1 MKIELSLVAKK
12 RVGVLAQIASEVFR
26 EGFQLLDQKIATLND
41 PEFYD
46 LTLVLEGPEV
56 AAGRVASNLKALDAV
71 LKLEDR
77 SRAERPR
84 AAAISVEE
92 LAPRLQAAFVQV
104 VDAFPDV
111 AGPVQRFAAT
121 LEGASRRH
129 ALFSLGQRVGRRE
142 YKKRFSL
149 GSPLKLDLALRRIA
163 VPALRPFAKVDAAD
177 SKLWVRSCPFCINL
191 RAAEP
196 CCDFLA
202 GFLHGLLEANPGTPD
217 VRVQEVQCKAC
228 GHAECTF
235 SCVQA

>member
-1 MKIELSLVAKK
+1 MNIKLSLVAKK
-12 RVGVLAQIASEVFR
+12 RVGVLAQIASEIFR
-26 EGFQLLDQKIATLND
+26 EGFQLIDQKIATLTD

-46 LTLVLEGPEV
+46 LTLILEGPES
-56 AAGRVASNLKALDAV
+56 AAARVTASLRALDAV
-71 LKLEDR
+71 VKIEGASERAPAPAPVED
-77 SRAERPR
+77 
-84 AAAISVEE
+84 
-92 LAPRLQAAFVQV
+92 LGPRLHAAFVQV

-111 AGPVQRFAAT
+111 VGPVQRFAAS
-121 LEGASRRH
+121 LDGASRRR

-163 VPALRPFAKVDAAD
+163 VPALRPFAKGEVVE
-177 SKLWVRSCPFCINL
+177 STLRVPSCPFCINL

-217 VRVQEVQCKAC
+217 VRVQELRCKAC

-235 SCVQA
+235 SCTQA